1 MLEGVKKIQKTEKVV
16 QTFVGKV
23 KGGVLI
29 IPALIEVA
37 NWKKKIHHFH
47 FDFKIN
53 TPLQNQCPMQ
63 NRFPLKNRC

>member
-37 NWKKKIHHFH
+37 NWKKK
-47 FDFKIN
+47 
-53 TPLQNQCPMQ
+53 MQ
-63 NRFPLKNRC
+63 NRFPLKNRCSLHIFHPMNDP